1 VLREIEEELPLLD
14 PRLADLMTRL
24 SRGSGGRRARRP
36 KPLPILGASILPTMC
51 MVLAQV
57 DTALVAAVFAVAVL
71 ALHRAWVWRP
81 GQRSWLTGWW
91 AE

>member
-1 VLREIEEELPLLD
+1 
-14 PRLADLMTRL
+14 
-24 SRGSGGRRARRP
+24 
-36 KPLPILGASILPTMC
+36 MC